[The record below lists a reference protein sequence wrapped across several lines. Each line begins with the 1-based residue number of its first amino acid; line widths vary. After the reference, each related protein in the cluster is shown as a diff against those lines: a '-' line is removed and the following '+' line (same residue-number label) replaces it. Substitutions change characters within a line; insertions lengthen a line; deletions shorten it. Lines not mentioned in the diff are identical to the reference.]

1 MRGFL
6 DDDDFEPTPQPKRDT
21 ELTLGFATLLGI
33 FFGLVIL
40 CGLCFGL
47 GYEVGRSSASP
58 PVTLPPGTPAKVTAS
73 SAAKPSATAQNNS
86 VQPGSPGGDATAV
99 VQEPASSNAGGA
111 YVSQPIHA
119 ALPPPSPVSA
129 QPAQQRVQPAVPSGP
144 FIVEIA
150 AVANPEDGDVLVNA
164 LKKHNYAVTVRRGA
178 DSLIHVRIGP
188 FASRDDA
195 NHWRQK
201 LLNDGY
207 NAIVEQ

>member
-73 SAAKPSATAQNNS
+73 SAAKPSATGDRAA
-86 VQPGSPGGDATAV
+86 PPGG
-99 VQEPASSNAGGA
+99 
-111 YVSQPIHA
+111 
-119 ALPPPSPVSA
+119 
-129 QPAQQRVQPAVPSGP
+129 
-144 FIVEIA
+144 
-150 AVANPEDGDVLVNA
+150 
-164 LKKHNYAVTVRRGA
+164 
-178 DSLIHVRIGP
+178 
-188 FASRDDA
+188 
-195 NHWRQK
+195 
-201 LLNDGY
+201 NDGS
-207 NAIVEQ
+207 AESAL